1 MQHYLSPVTV
11 SLTSSE
17 TATQGVTGDVETSPM
32 NKKKS
37 NCYSCNTCGK
47 FFTRK
52 SLLLRHKLTFKQQK
66 IYCDCGRTFRHNT
79 YFQAHLL
86 SCKRKRDVAQV
97 QNKASDGMKD
107 SQSADMNLD
116 RRGEET
122 PALTRNE
129 RSHQS
134 EASDMKYNEASD
146 IYTNNTP
153 IVKGDTEKG
162 NELSV
167 FVNIEIEQPKVT
179 VTEESDLNH
188 NLSMSPP
195 FIEDLV

>member
-1 MQHYLSPVTV
+1 MVTQDVTPGDLKMSPV
-11 SLTSSE
+11 
-17 TATQGVTGDVETSPM
+17 
-32 NKKKS
+32 NKKKG
-37 NCYSCNTCGK
+37 NRYSCNSCGK

-79 YFQAHLL
+79 HFQAHLP
-86 SCKRKRDVAQV
+86 SCKRKRDVIQV
-97 QNKASDGMKD
+97 KINASDGIKD
-107 SQSADMNLD
+107 SKSADINLD

-122 PALTRNE
+122 PTLTHNE
-129 RSHQS
+129 KGHQP

-146 IYTNNTP
+146 IHTNKAP

-167 FVNIEIEQPKVT
+167 FVNIEKEQPTVA

-188 NLSMSPP
+188 NYSTSTPLPL